1 MTLKEEL
8 AVALDEAV
16 KPVKPVA
23 PVGGKKGA
31 NTPIED
37 CKAKN
42 PMLCPYHGAG
52 KIAEFLNSKS
62 TTGLKFMVEKKG
74 NGKYAISCTYTQGN
88 YEAWTDAE
96 NCIKALQK
104 VNGFQG
110 LGTNKDGPSDDVD
123 NLTKFSN
130 ELSMSPDDAIGGL
143 SEDVDKLDKDIFGAD
158 DLDPE
163 AAEAISDVELA
174 LEQPEDELDYDT
186 LNDLYKK
193 AKILHAYKG
202 DMDAVMEKGMEALAI
217 DQQLPVDE
225 LQSDLME
232 MLENAKGAFPDGVI
246 PDKFPGIHSLKDAK
260 LALNGVQNQLVGA
273 QENFMEATEFGD
285 LYVAKEALSLL
296 DDAANKYKDAYDLY
310 KKHVDAMSENFGK
323 CYGESDWTK
332 VPLTYPEELLTNP
345 GDKAEN
351 VPGQQSEQTPNKESL
366 LNLWLVTHGN
376 YLLNNHGLKA
386 TKANKAALA
395 EEMKQ
400 LLDEGKLNPHFN
412 SNGIIAA
419 SISNGDVT
427 DSDLLADFFEH
438 MKSDK
443 PKTAK
448 SKKTDEPITEVPQ
461 KDLPTEMLKPLE
473 HDESKFPQFNSEKE
487 LLAAIKSSVSA
498 GGGGGLGTKIVTMK
512 DGTKFVMKKGTGDE
526 KEAIVNGFNCDMA
539 YRAGGIHSP
548 DAKLY
553 EFGGKVYKLAEFI
566 EGTRLDKMV
575 TKDSK
580 TGAWNVPQAVRDEML
595 KGYPLDCLF
604 SNWDVL
610 GTNEGGGLRYTNII
624 VDKDGHCWRL
634 DNDGAFAA
642 SGLVGGQKSTD
653 GKLKAIRP
661 VEYEKWDSWED
672 RQWIDDFRTMRVEK
686 MNQGVFDGYSTADIF
701 RSAGRINLDHAVKSL
716 PDNLQKALAKPLH
729 ETKQMAYRAVNIE
742 IGGFKN
748 DLFASMALDASYEA
762 SKRGLR
768 EVCQKKVSWNNSGF
782 GEYKDSWSK
791 YQKKPFEV
799 PEPVAPENPM
809 DKMEKTLDN
818 DAYTGSQIANT
829 ILKAIKTIHNHAGF
843 KITDE
848 GGKVLGNGTAME
860 NPDYKPN
867 ASTMAAFDQIDRE
880 KLEELSKTDESAKT
894 LLGFYD
900 AVVYSKQNGY
910 TKPIGA
916 MPENLSIKK
925 KLPQGFMSSEEK
937 KLHDDMAGAMA
948 EFEKAKTKYEADHKA
963 WNAKKIAHNQAE
975 DKKAAASGGF
985 AYHNFHDFAN
995 AFITEGISTDG
1006 ISNSITTAG
1015 IEPIEDSM
1023 ESQKGSSYATDAVK
1037 WKVRE
1042 MMALGYSADDIK
1054 KMAEEGKLYN
1064 GSSYTHCLSSYSK
1077 KKAQWDKEMASHAIY
1092 RGLNMLKME
1101 NETNDQY
1108 DKENGVIYLN
1118 RNISSTPNGIT
1129 EAEKKVYNGSGT
1141 GFIGPHI
1148 DSAADCMQFEK
1159 NTWSASKKQVY
1170 AVPISRVVCC
1180 ANNLKATGG
1189 QYGFH
1194 SENEY
1199 VGNLYMLPCYV
1210 YHGSGTTWLNAIK
1223 GAKENEGMKAWLA
1236 KCAKRLNPFNTLLKK
1251 KK

>member
-8 AVALDEAV
+8 AVALDGAV

-23 PVGGKKGA
+23 PIGGKKGE

-62 TTGLKFMVEKKG
+62 TTGLKFTVEKKG
-74 NGKYAISCTYTQGN
+74 NGKYAISCTYHNGN

-104 VNGFQG
+104 VNGFQSFG
-110 LGTNKDGPSDDVD
+110 KNKDAPSDDVD

-130 ELSMSPDDAIGGL
+130 ELSMNPDDAIGGL
-143 SEDVDKLDKDIFGAD
+143 SEDVDKLDKDIFGAE

-163 AAEAISDVELA
+163 AAQAISDVELA

-202 DMDAVMEKGMEALAI
+202 DMPAVMEKGMEALAI

-232 MLENAKGAFPDGVI
+232 MLENAKGAFPDGII

-296 DDAANKYKDAYDLY
+296 DDAAQKYKDAYDLY

-332 VPLTYPEELLTNP
+332 VPLTYPKDLLTNP

-366 LNLWLVTHGN
+366 LNLWLVTHGTD
-376 YLLNNHGLKA
+376 LLKYHGLKA

-412 SNGIIAA
+412 SDGIIAS
-419 SISNGDVT
+419 SITNGEVT
-427 DSDLLADFFEH
+427 DADLLADFFDH
-438 MKSDK
+438 MKSGK

-448 SKKTDEPITEVPQ
+448 PKKTDEPITEVPQ

-487 LLAAIKSSVSA
+487 LLAAIKSSESA
-498 GGGGGLGTKIVTMK
+498 GGGGGLGTQIVTMK

-575 TKDSK
+575 TKDSE
-580 TGAWNVPQAVRDEML
+580 TGAWNVPQAVKDEML

-610 GTNEGGGLRYTNII
+610 GTNQAGGLRYTNII

-642 SGLVGGQKSTD
+642 SGLVGGQKSAN

-661 VEYEKWDSWED
+661 VEYEKWDSWEN

-729 ETKQMAYRAVNIE
+729 ETKQMAYRAVNLE
-742 IGGFKN
+742 IGGFTDGKY
-748 DLFASMALDASYEA
+748 ASMALDYSYEA

-768 EVCQKKVSWNNSGF
+768 EVCKLPVSWDNSGF
-782 GEYKDSWSK
+782 GVYKDSWSS
-791 YQKKPFEV
+791 YQKQPFTDPKPE
-799 PEPVAPENPM
+799 EPVDPQT
-809 DKMEKTLDN
+809 K
-818 DAYTGSQIANT
+818 IAQMLPNSDYEGGKIAD
-829 ILKAIKTIHNHAGF
+829 ILYKAVKTINHHAGF
-843 KITDE
+843 KIKDKD
-848 GGKVLGNGTAME
+848 GNVLGNGSAMP
-860 NPDYKPN
+860 NPDYDPN
-867 ASTMAAFDQIDRE
+867 AAHIAEFEKIDRA
-880 KLEELSKTDESAKT
+880 KLAKLAESDESAKN
-894 LLGFYD
+894 LLEVYD
-900 AVVYSKQNGY
+900 SVIYSKQSGWK
-910 TKPIGA
+910 KPIGA
-916 MPENLSIKK
+916 MDNTLTIKE
-925 KLPQGFMSSEEK
+925 KLPKGFQSEEEK
-937 KLHDDMAGAMA
+937 KILSDM
-948 EFEKAKTKYEADHKA
+948 EKAKAEYKQAMAKYAKDLDAYSKKKTA
-963 WNAKKIAHNQAE
+963 WNKVE
-975 DKKAAASGGF
+975 DEKAARSGGF

-995 AFITEGISTDG
+995 AIIEEGLNTDG
-1006 ISNSITTAG
+1006 ISNKVKTHG
-1015 IEPIEDSM
+1015 VKPIQDSM
-1023 ESQKGSSYATDAVK
+1023 SAQKGSSYYSVNAVK
-1037 WKVRE
+1037 WKIRELMMLGHTIDEIRE
-1042 MMALGYSADDIK
+1042 MAKGK
-1054 KMAEEGKLYN
+1054 KLYK
-1064 GSSYTHCLSSYSK
+1064 SELYTDCIEKHYDK
-1077 KKAQWDKEMASHAIY
+1077 KEKSWEMDVVSQAMY
-1092 RGLNMLKME
+1092 QGLNMVKME
-1101 NETNDQY
+1101 NELSDLY
-1108 DKENGVIYLN
+1108 DKEHGVIFLN
-1118 RNISSTPNGIT
+1118 RNIGSVPDGLTKDE
-1129 EAEKKVYNGSGT
+1129 EAIYKGSGE
-1141 GFIGPHI
+1141 GWVGPHV

-1159 NTWSASKKQVY
+1159 NNWSEPYKQVY
-1170 AVPISRVVCC
+1170 AVPLSRIVCC
-1180 ANNLKATGG
+1180 ANNQTTTGG
-1189 QYGFH
+1189 GYGYTT
-1194 SENEY
+1194 EQEY
-1199 VGNLYMLPCYV
+1199 VGNLHQLPCWV
-1210 YHGSGTTWLNAIK
+1210 YHGGHTWHGAITA
-1223 GAKENEGMKAWLA
+1223 AKKSEGMKAWLE
-1236 KCAKRLNPFNTLLKK
+1236 KLGSRLSPFNTLPSK
-1251 KK
+1251 